1 MPLNFS
7 HRGHRKRV
15 NDNTMLNVG
24 VIGTGSIARLA
35 HVPAYKKSNTNI
47 IAFADSDLKRA
58 KNLAKKYKVEHVYAD
73 YIDLLENKDI
83 DVVSICT
90 PTFLH
95 APIAIEAAK
104 YGKHILVE
112 KPMALSTKEAEEMT
126 SSASRHSVKLCVVQ
140 NYRYT
145 EPVMKAM
152 KMYKEGQIGEIISIM
167 CVGHH
172 PLFIMAPARWY
183 FDADKTLGPLWESSV
198 HAIDLVLYFLG
209 KPRYIYAIMSDYH
222 DMGFDTDCKVVMEFE
237 GGTKANLDLTIVS
250 STYQFYLDVFG
261 TVCDV
266 HADIVSGIMYSRY
279 YKGNLIQETIANL
292 ARIKKLFGEA
302 FSGKVWT
309 TDEHYLLIKDF
320 IDSIE
325 RDTVPPI
332 PGDEGTRLIHVIE
345 AINESRRSKKKVKLE

>member
-1 MPLNFS
+1 MI
-7 HRGHRKRV
+7 
-15 NDNTMLNVG
+15 NVG

-35 HVPAYKKSNTNI
+35 HVPAYKKLNTNI

-58 KNLAKKYKVEHVYAD
+58 KSLAKKYKVEHVYAD

-126 SSASRHSVKLCVVQ
+126 SSASQHSVKLCVVQ
-140 NYRYT
+140 NNRYT
-145 EPVMKAM
+145 EPVMEAT
-152 KMYKEGQIGEIISIM
+152 KMYMEGQIGEIISIL
-167 CVGHH
+167 CVDHQ
-172 PLFIMAPARWY
+172 PLFIGSPARWY

-198 HAIDLVLYFLG
+198 HALDLVLYFLG
-209 KPRYIYAIMSDYH
+209 KPKHVYTSTRDYH
-222 DMGFDTDCKVVMEFE
+222 DMGFDTDCKVIMEFE
-237 GGTKANLDLTIVS
+237 NGTKANLDLTIVS
-250 STYQFYLDVFG
+250 STYLFYLDVFG

-266 HADIVSGIMYSRY
+266 HADIISDIMYTRY
-279 YKGNLIQETIANL
+279 YKSSLIPETITNL
-292 ARIKKLFGEA
+292 ARIKRLFGEA

-309 TDEHYLLIKDF
+309 TNEHYLLIKDF
-320 IDSIE
+320 INSIE

-332 PGDEGTRLIHVIE
+332 PGDEGTLLIRTIEVIE
-345 AINESRRSKKKVKLE
+345 KSAKAEKVVVF